1 MANINWS
8 TKENRW
14 ICKVQV
20 DGVRKKFTSSK
31 PGPAGKREVS
41 RKLSAFL
48 AGEGDIQNKK
58 VSDVWSS
65 FLAETLDRL
74 GKGEM
79 YKQQEMYGRLYILP
93 IIGSKKISK
102 VRLDEFQKIISTA
115 RPVKDP
121 AGELSKKSLMTL
133 RSVLVAFINFA
144 VAHQFMDPLRGE
156 LYIPAGHY
164 TKGREILQPDEI
176 ALLFEPSDEHYVEA
190 LRFMLVTGLRP
201 GECLGLQWSDIDEA
215 VLTVRRSLNF
225 RGVIT
230 EGKNKN
236 ARREFVLP
244 GIGLEILRRQ
254 KEKTAHLDSEWIFCS
269 VIGGR
274 PTQDGVYDCYKRLA
288 ARHGFGGSP
297 YSLRHTFVS
306 MIKNDVPLEMIKSIV
321 GHSAS
326 MDTMGV
332 YGHRVTGEMESAAKV
347 IDLSL
352 AAKIKKNAK

>member
-8 TKENRW
+8 TTENRW
-14 ICKVQV
+14 ICKIQI
-20 DGVRKKFTSSK
+20 DGVRKKFTSTK
-31 PGPAGKREVS
+31 PGLAGKREVS

-48 AGEGDIQNKK
+48 SGESVNNKK
-58 VSDVWSS
+58 FADVWASY
-65 FLAETLDRL
+65 LAETLDRL
-74 GKGEM
+74 GRGEM
-79 YKQQEMYGRLYILP
+79 YKQIEMYGRLYILP
-93 IIGSKKISK
+93 MLGAKKIEK
-102 VRLDEFQKIISTA
+102 IKLDEFQKVISLA
-115 RPVKDP
+115 RPIKNPD
-121 AGELSKKSLMTL
+121 GELSKKSLMTL
-133 RSVLVAFINFA
+133 RSVLMAFINYA
-144 VAHQFMDPLRGE
+144 VAHQLMEPLRGQ

-164 TKGREILQPDEI
+164 TKGREILQPDAI
-176 ALLFEPSDEHYVEA
+176 ASLFEPSDEHYVEA

-201 GECLGLQWSDIDEA
+201 GECLGLQWDDVEGS
-215 VLTVRRSLNF
+215 VLSVRRSLNF
-225 RGVIT
+225 RGVVT
-230 EGKNKN
+230 DGKNKN

-244 GIGLEILRRQ
+244 GIALEILNRQ
-254 KEKTAHLDSEWIFCS
+254 KEKTSHLDSDWIFCS
-269 VIGGR
+269 SVGGR

-288 ARHGFGGSP
+288 ALHGFGGSP

-352 AAKIKKNAK
+352 AAKIKKSAK